1 MMTTNFKTLD
11 QGRRARRVYARLIEV
26 GDDYVVA
33 TYKDSGKPEHGPIL
47 YVSNMLTVEHFS
59 DPSEAAAYFLT
70 LMDPEEFGDPREFLE
85 NAKSHDADRSFVQRE
100 VVAK

>member
-1 MMTTNFKTLD
+1 MTTTNFKTLD
-11 QGRRARRVYARLIEV
+11 QGRISRGVYARLIEV
-26 GDDYVVA
+26 DKDYVVA

-100 VVAK
+100 GVAK

>member
-1 MMTTNFKTLD
+1 MTTTNFKTLD
-11 QGRRARRVYARLIEV
+11 QGRIARGVYARLIEV

-33 TYKDSGKPEHGPIL
+33 TYKDAGKPEHGPIL

-85 NAKSHDADRSFVQRE
+85 KAKSHDADRSFVQRE
-100 VVAK
+100 GVAK